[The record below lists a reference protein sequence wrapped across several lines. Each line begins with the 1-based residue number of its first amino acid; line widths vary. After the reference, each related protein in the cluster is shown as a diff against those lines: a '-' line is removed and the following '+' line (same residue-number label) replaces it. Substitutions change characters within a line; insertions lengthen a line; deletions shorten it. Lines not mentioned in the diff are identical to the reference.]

1 MRTGTRRAIIKIPAA
16 VVIIAV
22 VISLPILYWMFSGA
36 RAARQSAQNALH
48 VSTVKAVTSALDTY
62 RAVHAE
68 YPEALGSLLQS
79 QDELPPYLSQQF
91 LQLPGYT
98 YEYSATPEDF
108 ALRLNPDSGHGEHY
122 YTDKKGQVRVSL
134 NSPATTTS
142 PFWASGG
149 E

>member
-22 VISLPILYWMFSGA
+22 VISLPLLYWMFSGA
-36 RAARQSAQNALH
+36 RTARKSAQSALN
-48 VSTVKAVTSALDTY
+48 VSTVKVVTSALDTY

-79 QDELPPYLSQQF
+79 KDELPPYISPKE

-98 YEYSATPEDF
+98 YEYAVTPDDF
-108 ALRLNPDSGHGEHY
+108 ALRLNPDSGQGEHY
-122 YTDKKGQVRVSL
+122 YTDKNGQVRVSL
-134 NSPATTTS
+134 NSPATSAS
-142 PFWASGG
+142 PFWAEGG